1 MVKREVWLR
10 GSKGVVVKRKRGVI
24 KRERGV
30 VKRKR
35 GVVKR
40 EEERCG

>member
-1 MVKREVWLR
+1 MVKREVWSR
-10 GSKGVVVKRKRGVI
+10 GRKRSVVKRKVWLRGR
-24 KRERGV
+24 KRGV

-35 GVVKR
+35 VAVKR